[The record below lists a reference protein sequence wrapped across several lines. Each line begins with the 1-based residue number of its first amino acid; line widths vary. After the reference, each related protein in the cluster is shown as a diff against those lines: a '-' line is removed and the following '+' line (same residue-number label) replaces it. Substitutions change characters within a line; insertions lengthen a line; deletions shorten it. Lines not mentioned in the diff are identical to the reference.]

1 MNKKENFQVAIA
13 LFIVIFLFKAL
24 IPFITGSEKAFIVLS
39 GSMTPLMLPRDMIIV
54 KSVDPNELTV
64 GDILTFRDPGGKPN
78 TYVTH
83 RIIALKEDKE
93 LIFKTKG
100 DANNAEDNFNVTASK
115 AVGKLV
121 FVIPFAG
128 YLPEITKN
136 KNIFFFMIILPA
148 SLIIIGEIW
157 NIILFNNPQRARKV
171 ERERKKTSKRTFYAV
186 KGQRLVALILINGL
200 VFTGIIIC
208 NSEENESVILK
219 RENTV
224 ENSGF
229 LSMVYVFTPDD
240 PKQTLAIDHWYG
252 VVPKNNETQVI
263 APENTTVK
271 LNTVPYIL
279 PVFWILEL
287 TKINPDLP
295 VAAEIVVYTSIFT
308 LVLFPIWYRKST
320 IRGRRKRIRFH
331 RMFVQWKRTLRFVNL

>member
-200 VFTGIIIC
+200 FFTGIIIC

-331 RMFVQWKRTLRFVNL
+331 RMFAQWKRTLRFVNL

>member
-287 TKINPDLP
+287 TKITPDLP
-295 VAAEIVVYTSIFT
+295 VAAEIVVYTSIST

-331 RMFVQWKRTLRFVNL
+331 RMFAQWKRTLRFVNL

>member
-295 VAAEIVVYTSIFT
+295 VAAEIVVYTSIST

-331 RMFVQWKRTLRFVNL
+331 RMFAQWKRTLRFVNL